1 MPSDTT
7 PRAPTV
13 CPHRQEE
20 RHGFR
25 IRHRTGSV
33 SRLRALAPFAL
44 LPMLWGLSFPAISVG
59 LREIPPLLFAAF
71 RYDVAAVL
79 LLGAAAATTTWRPTS
94 RGDWEA
100 ILGGGCFLVA
110 GNGFLFVG
118 QQTVP
123 SGVAAII
130 QGLVPIAT
138 ALWAMAILGDRVS
151 PVGWLGVL
159 VGFLGVG
166 LIVRPTPA
174 NLLAGDLTGRLLIVL
189 QVTSVSL
196 GGVLIE
202 RADSSL
208 DAVPRA
214 GWSMLIGAV
223 LLHAGSLGV
232 GETVSG
238 EYQLLTLG
246 AVLYLGVFA
255 TALAFGLFF
264 ELLDRFGAFQASLI
278 GYVVPIVATIVGVTV
293 LGETVTLL
301 SLVGFVVVFVGFALL
316 KRASIRRLLA
326 DFSG

>member
-1 MPSDTT
+1 
-7 PRAPTV
+7 V
-13 CPHRQEE
+13 
-20 RHGFR
+20 
-25 IRHRTGSV
+25 
-33 SRLRALAPFAL
+33 
-44 LPMLWGLSFPAISVG
+44 LWGFSFPAISVG
-59 LREIPPLLFAAF
+59 LRELPPLLFAAF

-79 LLGAAAATTTWRPTS
+79 LLAAAAATTTWRPTS
-94 RGDWEA
+94 RADLEA

-138 ALWAMAILGDRVS
+138 ALWAMAVLGDRIS
-151 PVGWLGVL
+151 PVGWLGVV

-174 NLLAGDLTGRLLIVL
+174 NLLAGDLTGRLFVVL
-189 QVTSVSL
+189 QVACVSL
-196 GGVLIE
+196 GGVLVE

-214 GWSMLIGAV
+214 GWSMLAGAV
-223 LLHAGSLGV
+223 LLHGASLAAGEPVAG
-232 GETVSG
+232 G
-238 EYQLLTLG
+238 YQLLTVG

-264 ELLDRFGAFQASLI
+264 GLLDRYGAFEASLV
-278 GYVVPIVATIVGVTV
+278 GYVVPIVATLVGVTF
-293 LGETVTLL
+293 LGEEVTAS
-301 SLVGFVVVFVGFALL
+301 SLVGFLVVFVGFALL
-316 KRASIRRLLA
+316 KRASLRRLVDDL
-326 DFSG
+326 SG

>member
-1 MPSDTT
+1 M
-7 PRAPTV
+7 
-13 CPHRQEE
+13 
-20 RHGFR
+20 
-25 IRHRTGSV
+25 

-44 LPMLWGLSFPAISVG
+44 LPLLWGFSFPAISVG
-59 LREIPPLLFAAF
+59 LRELPPLLFAAF
-71 RYDVAAVL
+71 RYDVAAIL
-79 LLGAAAATTTWRPTS
+79 LLTTAAATTAWRPTT

-110 GNGFLFVG
+110 GNSFLFIG

-138 ALWAMAILGDRVS
+138 ALWAMLILGDRVP

-174 NLLAGDLTGRLLIVL
+174 NLLAGDLTGRLLVVA
-189 QVTSVSL
+189 QVACVSL
-196 GGVLIE
+196 GGVLVE
-202 RADSSL
+202 RAEASL

-214 GWSMLIGAV
+214 GWSMFVGAV
-223 LLHAGSLGV
+223 LLHGGSLAI
-232 GETVSG
+232 GEPVTG
-238 EYQLLTLG
+238 EYQLLTVG

-264 ELLDRFGAFQASLI
+264 GLLDRYGAFQASLV
-278 GYVVPIVATIVGVTV
+278 GYVVPIVATIAG
-293 LGETVTLL
+293 VTLL
-301 SLVGFVVVFVGFALL
+301 DEQITALSLAGFLVVFVGFALL
-316 KRASIRRLLA
+316 KRASLRRLVDNL
-326 DFSG
+326 SG